1 MLADRALVGR
11 AVTLLR
17 DTIAFLGRT
26 VTLVGH
32 AIAPWRRAAALV
44 GRALPLVGHAV
55 AARCRAVAFLGRAVA
70 FRGLLPILCGPL
82 TITLALTSVPGC
94 LLVLAHRALV

>member
-32 AIAPWRRAAALV
+32 AVAPLRRAAAL
-44 GRALPLVGHAV
+44 GRT
-55 AARCRAVAFLGRAVA
+55 VAFVDGQA
-70 FRGLLPILCGPL
+70 FLRHIC
-82 TITLALTSVPGC
+82 
-94 LLVLAHRALV
+94 